1 MRPAPTSPRFGY
13 YLGVVFGGFP
23 PALSFFGWLLPV
35 LSDEELGLDGEDIE
49 SEEGGVELEVDGVS
63 DLLGA
68 GLDCMLLS
76 ELGGELSGAVP
87 MAC

>member
-1 MRPAPTSPRFGY
+1 
-13 YLGVVFGGFP
+13 
-23 PALSFFGWLLPV
+23 
-35 LSDEELGLDGEDIE
+35 
-49 SEEGGVELEVDGVS
+49 VS

-76 ELGGELSGAVP
+76 EFGGELSGAVP